1 MKIFLIGFMG
11 SGKTHWGK
19 LLSNKLGL
27 PFIDLDEKI
36 IDLAEKP
43 IAAIFEQ
50 EGEEHFRELEKEA
63 LYMITESHEQFIMA
77 CGGGTPC
84 YFNNI
89 DYMNHSGTTVWINTQ
104 PEILFNRLIK
114 EMDKRPLIK
123 DLSEEQLRN
132 YIYKKM
138 ADRNIYYEQAK
149 IKVNEE
155 PVQLDILIQKIF
167 HA

>member
-11 SGKTHWGK
+11 SGKTHWGR
-19 LLSNKLGL
+19 LLSSKLGL

-36 IDLAEKP
+36 IDLAEKS

-89 DYMNHSGTTVWINTQ
+89 DYMNQSGTTVWINTQ
-104 PEILFNRLIK
+104 PDVLFDRLKK
-114 EMDKRPLIK
+114 EMDKRPLLK
-123 DLSEEQLRN
+123 DLSEDQLRN

-138 ADRNIYYEQAK
+138 ADRSIYYEQAK
-149 IKVNEE
+149 IKVNED
-155 PVQLDILIQKIF
+155 PVQLDTLIQKIF